1 MIRLTKAEKA
11 AAMAVAGMTVT
22 VAAAGIRLLRRHTR
36 YMIRKAAAHFETD
49 LEEADEETGEKAGE
63 KVQSGS
69 TDRENG

>member
-22 VAAAGIRLLRRHTR
+22 VAAAGVRLLRRHTR

-49 LEEADEETGEKAGE
+49 LEDGQKEQQEETSE
-63 KVQSGS
+63 
-69 TDRENG
+69 